1 MHGGGVWKT
10 ALRLGLH
17 GPRWHHGAM
26 TASDQ
31 QFSLFDLDLDPV
43 VEDRKS
49 ATTPAGRFS
58 NFIVYVDESGDHGMQ
73 TVDPNYPLF
82 VLAFCVFLQEAL
94 QRKGCPGAREV
105 QVQPLRPRHRD
116 PA

>member
-1 MHGGGVWKT
+1 
-10 ALRLGLH
+10 
-17 GPRWHHGAM
+17 M

-49 ATTPAGRFS
+49 ATTPSGRFS

-82 VLAFCVFLQEAL
+82 VLAFCVFYKRMARPVGKRFFEGGMMVCINVSGLKADAL
-94 QRKGCPGAREV
+94 AKMDIRAV
-105 QVQPLRPRHRD
+105 WSS
-116 PA
+116 

>member
-1 MHGGGVWKT
+1 MLMPDKGCIDDRRVCANRFVK
-10 ALRLGLH
+10 LGLA
-17 GPRWHHGAM
+17 PVRWHQRGM
-26 TASDQ
+26 TANEQ

-49 ATTPAGRFS
+49 ATTPTGRFS

-82 VLAFCVFLQEAL
+82 VLAFCVFY
-94 QRKGCPGAREV
+94 KK
-105 QVQPLRPRHRD
+105 H
-116 PA
+116 